1 MIRTHKSHTMHTVQ
15 PSQDR
20 VKEIRLDMQTRPL
33 KEIVEQFYAK
43 TYTKEEIEQALS
55 GCEFSVKMMPKLS
68 FVTDRA
74 IEREFRGYL
83 NIKGYSPNTADS
95 YVSAIRQICQME
107 NISRC
112 ELYNDINIY
121 VLQYKIGGK
130 KENLGER
137 GHGTWRNALNRLQDF
152 KNYNTKN
159 SNE

>member
-1 MIRTHKSHTMHTVQ
+1 M
-15 PSQDR
+15 
-20 VKEIRLDMQTRPL
+20 
-33 KEIVEQFYAK
+33 
-43 TYTKEEIEQALS
+43 
-55 GCEFSVKMMPKLS
+55 
-68 FVTDRA
+68 
-74 IEREFRGYL
+74 YL
-83 NIKGYSPNTADS
+83 L
-95 YVSAIRQICQME
+95 RQICQME